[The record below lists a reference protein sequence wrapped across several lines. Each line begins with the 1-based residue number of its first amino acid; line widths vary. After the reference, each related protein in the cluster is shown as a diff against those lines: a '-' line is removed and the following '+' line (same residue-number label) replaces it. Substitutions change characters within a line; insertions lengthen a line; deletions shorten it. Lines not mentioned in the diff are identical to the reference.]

1 MQSKTSCGD
10 FVMAYITT
18 FLSIYFLWFA
28 SLAVLD
34 QEFSMLP
41 NASIFVL
48 FGPGIHQFV
57 SHKLVYNGG
66 FQTLNCRYLFGIRP
80 MWPKFCVALVTR
92 YDLQS

>member
-1 MQSKTSCGD
+1 MHSKTSYGD

-28 SLAVLD
+28 SLAD

-41 NASIFVL
+41 NASILVL
-48 FGPGIHQFV
+48 FGSGIHQSV

-66 FQTLNCRYLFGIRP
+66 FQTLNCRYSFGIQH
-80 MWPKFCVALVTR
+80 MWPKFCVTLVTR